1 MLWLSVHSVAT
12 CRIYIKSARKEP
24 LVPSAANP
32 KLKTQNSKPSSATS
46 ATIVA
51 HLRAHRN
58 PRDAEGARRYG
69 IAPRVE
75 LLGLR
80 APMLRALAR
89 QHRRDHALA
98 LALWAQSIHEAR
110 ILAALIDDPRQV
122 TRGQM
127 EAWARDF
134 DSWAIVDACCTQLFN
149 HTPFA
154 IDRVRVWSRRRA
166 EYVKRGAFSL
176 MAGLAVHAKQLP
188 DEVFLDFLP
197 IIAREATDERN
208 FVKKAVNWALRQIGK
223 RNAPLRRAALATA
236 QEILRLDTPAARWI
250 ARDAIRELKKR

>member
-1 MLWLSVHSVAT
+1 MH
-12 CRIYIKSARKEP
+12 P
-24 LVPSAANP
+24 MNP
-32 KLKTQNSKPSSATS
+32 KPEARSPEPETRNPEPSSAA
-46 ATIVA
+46 ATLVA
-51 HLRAHRN
+51 YLRAHRS
-58 PRDAEGARRYG
+58 PLDAEGARRYG
-69 IAPRVE
+69 IDPRCE

-89 QHRRDHALA
+89 QHRRNHALA
-98 LALWAQSIHEAR
+98 LALWSQPIHEAR
-110 ILAALIDDPRQV
+110 GLAALIDDPKQV
-122 TRGQM
+122 TRAQM

-154 IDRVRVWSRRRA
+154 IDKARAWSRRRA
-166 EYVKRGAFSL
+166 EFVKRAGFSL
-176 MAGLAVHAKQLP
+176 IVGLTVHRKELP

-223 RNAPLRRAALATA
+223 RNALLRRAALATA
-236 QEILRLDTPAARWI
+236 KEILALDTPAARWI

>member
-1 MLWLSVHSVAT
+1 MSGQISIEFPRAES
-12 CRIYIKSARKEP
+12 SA
-24 LVPSAANP
+24 PSAVNP
-32 KLKTQNSKPSSATS
+32 KPKTPNPKPSSATP

-51 HLRAHRN
+51 YLRVHRN
-58 PRDAEGARRYG
+58 PRDAEGQRRYG

-89 QHRRDHALA
+89 QHRHDHALA
-98 LALWAQSIHEAR
+98 LALWQQPVHEAR
-110 ILAALIDDPRQV
+110 ILAALIDDPKQV

-154 IDRVRVWSRRRA
+154 IAQARAWSRRRA
-166 EYVKRGAFSL
+166 EYVKRAGFSL
-176 MAGLAVHAKQLP
+176 IVGLTVHRKELS

-223 RNAPLRRAALATA
+223 RNASLRRTALATA
-236 QEILRLDTPAARWI
+236 AEILALDTPAARWI
-250 ARDAIRELKKR
+250 ARDAIRELKNR